1 MSEPESPSTSAGGGP
16 ASGGSSGQAPSTI
29 EASLRVVVRGRVQGV
44 GFRDFVYMRA
54 RFLGLRGYVRN
65 LPDMRSVEVVAEGER
80 GSLEQLLDYLRK
92 GPRGAR
98 VHGLDVTWGEPG
110 GRHTTFEVAY

>member
-1 MSEPESPSTSAGGGP
+1 MSEPDSPSAG
-16 ASGGSSGQAPSTI
+16 SGQAPSTV

-44 GFRDFVYMRA
+44 GFRDFVYTRA

-65 LPDMRSVEVVAEGER
+65 MPDMRSVEVVAEGER
-80 GSLEQLLDYLRK
+80 SSLEQLLDYLRE

-98 VHGLDVTWGEPG
+98 IDNLDVAWGEPC
-110 GRHTTFEVAY
+110 GRHTTFGVAH